1 MSAATT
7 KELADAANRARC
19 NHQLRAVG
27 IVDMLIARR
36 VDLGLTVAAIDK
48 LNTVTNQQK
57 ELLHTLGKSL
67 DDAARAK
74 ADAEAATEAWL
85 ASILPTV
92 DEAVNTDA

>member
-7 KELADAANRARC
+7 KELAEVANRARR

-36 VDLGLTVAAIDK
+36 ADLEAAI
-48 LNTVTNQQK
+48 TNLDTGKQK
-57 ELLHTLGKSL
+57 TFLRTLANSV

-74 ADAEAATEAWL
+74 ADAETATDVWL